1 MKTMYVT
8 DIQHRKLVEL
18 AESET
23 KKKGRFVSLT
33 DALDMT
39 IDIGLAEIDKRKA
52 SVVDAGQMS
61 IEDGDL

>member
-8 DIQHRKLVEL
+8 DIQHGKLVKL
-18 AESET
+18 AENET

-39 IDIGLAEIDKRKA
+39 IDAGLAEIERRKA
-52 SVVDAGQMS
+52 PVIDAGQMS
-61 IEDGDL
+61 IEDRSE

>member
-18 AESET
+18 AENET

-52 SVVDAGQMS
+52 PVIDAGQLE
-61 IEDGDL
+61 IGEVQK